1 MVVPMLPSATGAYLD
16 VFSSAAVLLGLPRRV
31 MFFFLHWSV
40 DLAALRVCVASGF
53 IACLSLPVKR
63 IHNQQ
68 FSVMNI
74 QNCDMAERGNLGCLQ
89 CMYAAR
95 IMLFCLAS
103 GSAIL

>member
-31 MFFFLHWSV
+31 MFCYV